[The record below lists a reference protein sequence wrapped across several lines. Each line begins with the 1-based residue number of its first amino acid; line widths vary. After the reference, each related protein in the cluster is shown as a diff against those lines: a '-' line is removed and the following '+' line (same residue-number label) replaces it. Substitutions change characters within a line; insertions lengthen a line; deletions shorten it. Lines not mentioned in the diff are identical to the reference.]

1 MAMPR
6 TVRVTPL
13 LDEEER
19 TRRAHVP
26 RAVAEWVVHD
36 AASLAWEETVSLNP
50 YLMETYVPGTGPPEE
65 ELGKIIDREIKA
77 AMPPH
82 RPPEADMAAIASS
95 GMDDVLSDYGTER
108 MHDIIMRCATEMPL
122 NGIYRGGVVRHI
134 QLVIRDAKDTALYCF
149 YGTERSGED
158 DSDSEDDTGDEGASE
173 DEDDSE
179 GDGDGS
185 QEGTS
190 RDHRRAL
197 FARLS
202 AAIEAVEP
210 RLRDC
215 EYKELYDAA
224 QEIYKAR

>member
-1 MAMPR
+1 MPR
-6 TVRVTPL
+6 TVRVIPL

-19 TRRAHVP
+19 ARRAHVP

-36 AASLAWEETVSLNP
+36 AASLAWEETVPLNP

-82 RPPEADMAAIASS
+82 RPTEADMAAIASS
-95 GMDDVLSDYGTER
+95 GMDDVLSDYGTGR

-122 NGIYRGGVVRHI
+122 NGIYSGGVVRHI

-158 DSDSEDDTGDEGASE
+158 DSDSEDDSE
-173 DEDDSE
+173 DGEDAE
-179 GDGDGS
+179 GDGDAS
-185 QEGTS
+185 QGGLS
-190 RDHRRAL
+190 RDDRRAL

-202 AAIEAVEP
+202 AAIEAAQP
-210 RLRDC
+210 RLRDG

-224 QEIYKAR
+224 QDIHKAL